1 MTTDSKTIFENFVN
15 SLKAKAEVVE
25 EKKKVNNRSTDPEA
39 DNDGDGKKGT
49 PSDRY
54 LANLHRKITDAYAKK
69 KKSEEEETKARG
81 DRISA
86 ASSKLLGDLAKTY
99 STSECEEILRKALDT
114 HTSTVTPHSEN
125 ELTPAAPLPSAGPAV
140 GV

>member
-1 MTTDSKTIFENFVN
+1 MTTDSKLMFENFVN

-25 EKKKVNNRSTDPEA
+25 EKKRSRSTNP
-39 DNDGDGKKGT
+39 NDDIDRDGKKGT
-49 PSDRY
+49 ASDKY
-54 LANLHRKITDAYAKK
+54 LANLNRKVSQAMAMK
-69 KKSEEEETKARG
+69 KKSEEEEAKARSN
-81 DRISA
+81 RISA

-99 STSECEEILRKALDT
+99 STAECEEILRKALDT
-114 HTSTVTPHSEN
+114 HTASVSPHSEN